1 MLTIRPL
8 VSNEEPV
15 FGEAIQLELVGE
27 GYGILFG
34 ALWLK
39 VESRSLKISAKKFSK
54 AVVFRKLPVSLKYS
68 DLPTLSRRPRI
79 VKSMEV
85 VKLVLDKPV
94 VRLTLI
100 SIPTFEKYVVHI
112 NPKGVVVNPT
122 HLKITKPTVRAH
134 TNFEPNRKV
143 FVKEN
148 FLVPE
153 MIDSKFKLD
162 YKFDIR
168 LKLNKVKMCPLPSSV
183 ELGKSINKTTS

>member
-1 MLTIRPL
+1 
-8 VSNEEPV
+8 
-15 FGEAIQLELVGE
+15 
-27 GYGILFG
+27 
-34 ALWLK
+34 
-39 VESRSLKISAKKFSK
+39 
-54 AVVFRKLPVSLKYS
+54 
-68 DLPTLSRRPRI
+68 
-79 VKSMEV
+79 
-85 VKLVLDKPV
+85 
-94 VRLTLI
+94 
-100 SIPTFEKYVVHI
+100 VVHI